1 MEKLA
6 KQLFEDCN
14 KKFIDKNEL
23 LQACLES
30 MTEDQLYEMAIRY
43 DYIKT
48 KEEPGDYASV
58 VNPDQSTPE
67 RIIDAVLARYGE

>member
-6 KQLFEDCN
+6 QQLLEDAN
-14 KKFIDKNEL
+14 KRYIDKDEL

-30 MTEDQLYEMAIRY
+30 MSEDQLYEMAITHG
-43 DYIKT
+43 YIST
-48 KEEPGDYASV
+48 QEDIAV

-67 RIIDAVLARYGE
+67 KIIDAVLARYGE

>member
-6 KQLFEDCN
+6 QQLLEDAN
-14 KKFIDKNEL
+14 KRYIDKDEL

-30 MTEDQLYEMAIRY
+30 MTEDQLYEMAITH
-43 DYIKT
+43 DYIST
-48 KEEPGDYASV
+48 QEDIAV

>member
-6 KQLFEDCN
+6 QQLLEDAN
-14 KKFIDKNEL
+14 KRYIDKDEL
-23 LQACLES
+23 LHACLES
-30 MTEDQLYEMAIRY
+30 MTEDQLYEMAITH
-43 DYIKT
+43 DYIST
-48 KEEPGDYASV
+48 QEDIAV

>member
-6 KQLFEDCN
+6 QQLLEDAN
-14 KKFIDKNEL
+14 KRYIDKDEL

-30 MTEDQLYEMAIRY
+30 MSEDQLYEMAITH
-43 DYIKT
+43 DYIST
-48 KEEPGDYASV
+48 QEDIAV